1 MKRRSIMKFLAL
13 LLVCCAMLGCE
24 KESNE
29 PVVTPQSTTIYGTV
43 FNSVTHEPVIGAEVE
58 IGGVDYSQT
67 YYDGRCHRFSSSVSG
82 SDGQY
87 ELHFGEVNR
96 YNYSYVRVTCNGY
109 NNYFVT
115 ADFNYEGGANYQV
128 DINLH
133 PY

>member
-1 MKRRSIMKFLAL
+1 MKRRLIMKFMAL

-58 IGGVDYSQT
+58 IGQNWTAQT
-67 YYDGRCHRFSSSVSG
+67 SFGSIYNNKISSSISG
-82 SDGQY
+82 SDGQF
-87 ELHFGEVNR
+87 ELQFGELSD
-96 YNYSYVRVTCNGY
+96 YDHFYMAASCNGY
-109 NNYFVT
+109 KNYYSR
-115 ADFNYEGGANYQV
+115 ADFGMGSGSFRV
-128 DINLH
+128 DINLD